1 MLVLQAR
8 ASAFL
13 TGPGGL
19 PRPIELHAH
28 DPIRYVGDMLAWV
41 HQSIAAEREFL
52 GAVFGRGEEGAGRMV
67 GSVRRFSKAEAG
79 EDEEEWI
86 RELVDIGV
94 DRLVAPLK
102 NRVLQTLRPS
112 CTKAGEKQKAG
123 LGSEFGEVLD
133 VAIDPVVESVIK
145 GGEEKDKLRPRWN
158 ASVWI
163 VNCLTYILSVVEPF
177 SSFTQEKQDGIK
189 TLLDTRV
196 AALIEEHTTSLLDE
210 SGLFG
215 VYQTIEHP
223 PNTSEPL
230 SHFRETNG
238 RNCQD

>member
-1 MLVLQAR
+1 MV
-8 ASAFL
+8 
-13 TGPGGL
+13 
-19 PRPIELHAH
+19 
-28 DPIRYVGDMLAWV
+28 VGN
-41 HQSIAAEREFL
+41 
-52 GAVFGRGEEGAGRMV
+52 
-67 GSVRRFSKAEAG
+67 K
-79 EDEEEWI
+79 
-86 RELVDIGV
+86 
-94 DRLVAPLK
+94 
-102 NRVLQTLRPS
+102 
-112 CTKAGEKQKAG
+112 KAGEKQKAG

-230 SHFRETNG
+230 SHFRETSPALRALHQFCLFLSSPTVPFLVPARRGFTTLDEFTGKKENG
-238 RNCQD
+238 DDRQEDYGGGFEALGLPNAAAPRAYVINIGCMNDCRNLRKGTRYDGDEGSDGGKTPADHGTGPDDRG